1 MKTGVLFI
9 FCAAK
14 VDGLWLFV
22 QIRRATQFSFSFSQT
37 GGRVERVGVG
47 AATSSVLLSA

>member
-37 GGRVERVGVG
+37 AV
-47 AATSSVLLSA
+47 AISATVRSPLWTVARS